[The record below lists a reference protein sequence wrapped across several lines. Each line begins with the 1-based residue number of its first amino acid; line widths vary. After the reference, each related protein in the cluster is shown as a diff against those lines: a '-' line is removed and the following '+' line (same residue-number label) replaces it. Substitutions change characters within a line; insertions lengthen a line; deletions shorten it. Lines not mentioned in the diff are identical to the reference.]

1 MPVNVKNKEVIK
13 LTYVSSLLPPIL
25 AKSLKEVNEIF
36 KYFKKN
42 TSSAQKKSYMQASS
56 KIFSLNITLKTLK
69 IKKTFLY
76 LQNKKIEQV
85 QKLISSKSKTKP
97 YINMTTKSLL
107 FKQVIVPMNN
117 KTAKKY
123 LKDSNTYIVS
133 INQALK
139 SIKSNVMAN
148 FIHIDDKGIVISTNN
163 VANPSDLQKIKK
175 YIKNSLNTD
184 INQISSSRLL

>member
-25 AKSLKEVNEIF
+25 AKSLKKVNEIS

-42 TSSAQKKSYMQASS
+42 TFSAQKKSYMQASS
-56 KIFSLNITLKTLK
+56 KIFSLNITIKTLK

>member
-107 FKQVIVPMNN
+107 YKQVIVPMNN

>member
-139 SIKSNVMAN
+139 SIKSNVMAD

-163 VANPSDLQKIKK
+163 VANLSDLQKIKK

>member
-1 MPVNVKNKEVIK
+1 
-13 LTYVSSLLPPIL
+13 
-25 AKSLKEVNEIF
+25 
-36 KYFKKN
+36 
-42 TSSAQKKSYMQASS
+42 MQASS
-56 KIFSLNITLKTLK
+56 KIFSLNITIKTLK

-107 FKQVIVPMNN
+107 YKQVIVPMNN
-117 KTAKKY
+117 KTTKKY
-123 LKDSNTYIVS
+123 LKDSNTYIIS

-139 SIKSNVMAN
+139 SIKSNVMAD

-163 VANPSDLQKIKK
+163 VANPSDLQEIKK

-184 INQISSSRLL
+184 IDQISSSRLL